1 MVFNH
6 FTKESLILSL
16 VFNLSSSAMKK
27 INLILSFLSLTLFA
41 LSIVFKWYHLKGA
54 AVLLV
59 AGVLLGAVF
68 LISVINK
75 AVKLPTSNSSKS
87 FLLLGSALFL
97 FISLSVPF
105 NLLQWPYAKTMLIL
119 SYLSLISLVFLLF
132 NDAWR
137 EKDYGRR
144 LKKAMLAYGVSFIVL
159 LLLYLS

>member
-1 MVFNH
+1 
-6 FTKESLILSL
+6 
-16 VFNLSSSAMKK
+16 
-27 INLILSFLSLTLFA
+27 
-41 LSIVFKWYHLKGA
+41 LKGA

-68 LISVINK
+68 LLSVINK
-75 AVKLPTSNSSKS
+75 AVKLPTNNSSKS

-97 FISLSVPF
+97 FISLNVPF

-119 SYLSLISLVFLLF
+119 SYLSLISLVFLLL

-137 EKDYGRR
+137 EKDDGRR